1 MTQDTTKDTT
11 NEEKLKSSLNN
22 YDCEKDA
29 YTIEKERR
37 ALENGYKLRKL
48 RRDKDDDRRRSK
60 WGRPYNPRKKLL
72 TRSVCFEAT
81 QEDYAVLAKLAA
93 ERKTTLSSF
102 LRSQLNL
109 RIQDIYQDLMI
120 NGTINDKKVEGD

>member
-1 MTQDTTKDTT
+1 MTQDTTNK
-11 NEEKLKSSLNN
+11 EKLKNSLNN

-37 ALENGYKLRKL
+37 ALEKGYQLRKL
-48 RRDKDDDRRRSK
+48 RRDKDDTRRRSK

-81 QEDYAVLAKLAA
+81 QEDYEILAKIAA

-109 RIQDIYQDLMI
+109 KIQDIYQDLMI
-120 NGTINDKKVEGD
+120 NGPINNTKVEGD

>member
-1 MTQDTTKDTT
+1 MIQDTNNK
-11 NEEKLKSSLNN
+11 EKLKNSLNN

-37 ALENGYKLRKL
+37 ALEKGYQLRKL
-48 RRDKDDDRRRSK
+48 RRDKDDDRRRNK

-72 TRSVCFEAT
+72 TRSVCFEIT
-81 QEDYAVLAKLAA
+81 QEDYEILAKIAA
-93 ERKTTLSSF
+93 ERKTNLSSF

-109 RIQDIYQDLMI
+109 KIQDIYQDLMI
-120 NGTINDKKVEGD
+120 NGPINNTKVEGD